1 STILPAPAK
10 WSTGTVDR
18 DVMPAGGGEAAAR
31 RRRGF
36 AGAWSEEAARNEQTP
51 QPRDRQPRQVRLKRS
66 TRLRP
71 PASGYVGRSP
81 SAATAGGRRH
91 AQQMTMAA
99 LKFAWTSNPSW
110 HRLFHI

>member
-1 STILPAPAK
+1 RTTKGP
-10 WSTGTVDR
+10 TGPGAGE
-18 DVMPAGGGEAAAR
+18 VMPGGGGEGPAG
-31 RRRGF
+31 RGR
-36 AGAWSEEAARNEQTP
+36 GLGGGGGEEAARTDQPP
-51 QPRDRQPRQVRLKRS
+51 QPRARKPRQVRLKRS